1 MAAHRFSETLA
12 ARFPRALRE
21 DARTQLTRSGGA
33 GRLGLGCA
41 GKTRALQGGGAR
53 SSLQA
58 SQALLGQS
66 KQLREHRESGTDARQ
81 QVQREGGQSENML
94 GKNRLP
100 LPIRK
105 NRQEVPRETRKFLVE
120 LEADAG

>member
-1 MAAHRFSETLA
+1 M
-12 ARFPRALRE
+12 
-21 DARTQLTRSGGA
+21 
-33 GRLGLGCA
+33 
-41 GKTRALQGGGAR
+41 
-53 SSLQA
+53 QA